1 MIASQAKL
9 SKLYTKPLPHTKA
22 TRDSALNVCKTKVKI
37 KHKPDR
43 EEFKENEAD
52 DGMQES
58 FPRFLTVKN
67 FNLTERESLT
77 VSPLW
82 PVSF

>member
-1 MIASQAKL
+1 M
-9 SKLYTKPLPHTKA
+9 
-22 TRDSALNVCKTKVKI
+22 KI

-77 VSPLW
+77 VSPL
-82 PVSF
+82 